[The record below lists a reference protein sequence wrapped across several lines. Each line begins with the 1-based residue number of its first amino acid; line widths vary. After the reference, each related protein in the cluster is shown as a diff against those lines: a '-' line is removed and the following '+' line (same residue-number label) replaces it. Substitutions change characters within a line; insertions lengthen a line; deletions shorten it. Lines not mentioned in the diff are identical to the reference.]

1 MQMRNAMGFFNRFQF
16 MKWHVARRASGVA
29 SDPTVTLE
37 KSHVARR
44 ASSVA
49 SDPTATSSPPA
60 VPERSDGGRGEL
72 RATTLLSSPRVSEKA
87 SILTSKG
94 TYVFNVPVSTGK
106 VEIRK
111 AVEKQ
116 YKVTVL
122 RVNTIRGEG
131 KVVHRGRIAGRRP
144 RWKKA
149 LVTLKKGQTIEL
161 HAGV

>member
-1 MQMRNAMGFFNRFQF
+1 M
-16 MKWHVARRASGVA
+16 
-29 SDPTVTLE
+29 
-37 KSHVARR
+37 
-44 ASSVA
+44 
-49 SDPTATSSPPA
+49 
-60 VPERSDGGRGEL
+60 PERSDGGRGEL